1 VKRGRKPKPDALK
14 IAQGNPGRRAIAP
27 STAAPAPA
35 DAAAKAAGMV
45 APAELTDVKAIA
57 IWARTTW
64 RLAGLNFIQPTDA
77 DAFARYCKYLSLW
90 YQLAEQIDVDNLVVT
105 TKSDAVE
112 MDRLDRRFQA
122 MLLLDKRLEAT
133 EDRFGLNPQARH
145 QLLRDKVGGG
155 ARQPSGQLPGI
166 EKPATETKDKPA
178 PTPAPPSS
186 TSSIGAL
193 RRTDLN

>member
-1 VKRGRKPKPDALK
+1 MKRGRKVKPDALK
-14 IAQGNPGRRAIAP
+14 IAQGNPGRRPI
-27 STAAPAPA
+27 APAPA
-35 DAAAKAAGMV
+35 PAVDAAAKAAGLV

-90 YQLAEQIDVDNLVVT
+90 YQLAEQIDVDNLVIT

-122 MLLLDKRLEAT
+122 MLLLDKRLEAL

-145 QLLRDKVGGG
+145 QLLRDKMGQRNAGT
-155 ARQPSGQLPGI
+155 GQLPGI
-166 EKPATETKDKPA
+166 ADAPKTETKDKPA